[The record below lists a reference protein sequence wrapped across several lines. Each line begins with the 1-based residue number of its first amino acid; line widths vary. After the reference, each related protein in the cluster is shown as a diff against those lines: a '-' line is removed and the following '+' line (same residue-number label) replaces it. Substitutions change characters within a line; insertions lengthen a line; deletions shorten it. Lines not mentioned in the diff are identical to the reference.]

1 MSDIA
6 SALFSLRRQS
16 IERGFA
22 GRLEDF
28 DIHLSEDCRTVS
40 IWSHYAA
47 DLPLM
52 ASFEL
57 AAPIEPT
64 AFDPTPY
71 LRQAENFAAAG
82 PSVH

>member
-1 MSDIA
+1 MNDLA

-22 GRLEDF
+22 GRLGDF
-28 DIHLSEDCRTVS
+28 DVHLSEDCRTVS

-47 DLPLM
+47 DVPLM

-57 AAPIEPT
+57 AAPIDPVE
-64 AFDPTPY
+64 FDPQPIY
-71 LRQAENFAAAG
+71 MEAESFAEARATL
-82 PSVH
+82 H